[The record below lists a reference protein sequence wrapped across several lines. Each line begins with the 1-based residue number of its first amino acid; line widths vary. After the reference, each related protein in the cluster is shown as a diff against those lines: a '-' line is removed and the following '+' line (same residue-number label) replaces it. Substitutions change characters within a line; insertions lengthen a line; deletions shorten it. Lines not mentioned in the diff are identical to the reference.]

1 MPLFGTVDCAVLLT
15 ICSILLDTV
24 SYGNIPQNSGLTCQV
39 EIFVPKCCLA
49 NPIFSGPA
57 IARFCSGNQLADTCM
72 RAFAQVVPQQISDE
86 IGNLRVVATSGLKKV
101 NHWVHMVIM
110 EGSYDGRFDIDGMDA
125 VDMPYANTRNNPVE
139 DIESHIPLLV
149 ERYFLR

>member
-1 MPLFGTVDCAVLLT
+1 
-15 ICSILLDTV
+15 
-24 SYGNIPQNSGLTCQV
+24 
-39 EIFVPKCCLA
+39 
-49 NPIFSGPA
+49 
-57 IARFCSGNQLADTCM
+57 M